1 MNQRPEPSNFAAEA
15 SAPVPERADGLT
27 PAGLQGRALL
37 TRRRL
42 TVLALNVAT
51 FIALMWGLSI
61 VLAAGGWT
69 VIDVVIFVA
78 FAFGA
83 PWTVLG
89 FWNAVIGL
97 WLLHGV
103 KDGVERVAPFAAAGH
118 SNDPVPLTA
127 VPATAKAEAVKH

>member
-1 MNQRPEPSNFAAEA
+1 M
-15 SAPVPERADGLT
+15 
-27 PAGLQGRALL
+27 

-42 TVLALNVAT
+42 TVLVLNVTT
-51 FIALMWGLSI
+51 FVALMWGLSI

-103 KDGVERVAPFAAAGH
+103 GDGVERVAPFAAAGH
-118 SNDPVPLTA
+118 SHDPVTVRTA
-127 VPATAKAEAVKH
+127 IFMTLRNEDPGRAVFRLKTVKQSVDATGQ